1 MPTDTPER
9 IGPYRVREP
18 IGREGGA
25 ALFQALD
32 PSGRPVTLQL
42 LSARL
47 LQDATAYEQFRR
59 DADALA
65 RHHHPNLLNV
75 LGTGQEGDRPYL
87 VMEAFDGSPLSEVL
101 RSRRLTSAEAFAVM
115 KALCRGLA
123 HAHEHGVVH
132 RHVWPHALR
141 VSSDVSQVKL
151 SEFGF
156 ARVESM
162 GMTGTINTGALSL
175 GAFHYLAPEQTMG
188 GRPVDHRTDIYSA
201 GVVFQ
206 ELLTGVAPGGR
217 VTLPSQANS
226 ELPPA
231 TDTVILKCME
241 RNPVE
246 RYATAIDLLNDIAR
260 LEESMK
266 VRLLSEIRG
275 ITGSG
280 SRKALI
286 AGVILVLLALAAA
299 GVLLLS

>member
-1 MPTDTPER
+1 MSTDTPEK

-25 ALFQALD
+25 TFFQATD
-32 PSGRPVTLQL
+32 PAGRPVTVQL

-47 LQDATAYEQFRR
+47 VQDSAAYERFR
-59 DADALA
+59 AEANALA
-65 RHHHPNLLNV
+65 RHPHPELLNV
-75 LGTGQEGDRPYL
+75 LAVGQEGDHPYL
-87 VMEAFDGSPLSEVL
+87 ALEAFEGLPLSEVL
-101 RSRRLTSAEAFAVM
+101 RSRRLTPAQAFATM
-115 KALCRGLA
+115 KSLCRALA

-132 RHVWPHALR
+132 RHVWPHAVR
-141 VSSDVSQVKL
+141 VSPDLSRVKL
-151 SEFGF
+151 TEFGF
-156 ARVESM
+156 SRVESM

-175 GAFHYLAPEQTMG
+175 GAFHYLAPEQTQ

-206 ELLTGVAPGGR
+206 EMLTGVPQGGR

-241 RNPVE
+241 RDPTE
-246 RYATAIDLLNDIAR
+246 RYATAIDLLDDIEK

-266 VRLLSEIRG
+266 VRFLSELRDIRQSKSSTTWIVG
-275 ITGSG
+275 
-280 SRKALI
+280 A
-286 AGVILVLLALAAA
+286 VLVLLALVVA
-299 GVLLLS
+299 GIVLLS

>member
-1 MPTDTPER
+1 MSTDTPER
-9 IGPYRVREP
+9 IGPFRVSGQL
-18 IGREGGA
+18 GREGGA
-25 ALFQALD
+25 VLFRALD
-32 PSGRPVTLQL
+32 PSGRPVTVQL

-47 LQDATAYEQFRR
+47 PQESVAYEQFRR
-59 DADALA
+59 DADVLA
-65 RHHHPNLLNV
+65 RNHHPNLVNV

-87 VMEAFDGSPLSEVL
+87 VLEAFDCVPLSEVL
-101 RSRRLTSAEAFAVM
+101 RSRRLTTAEAFAVM

-132 RHVWPHALR
+132 RHLWPYALR
-141 VSSDVSQVKL
+141 VSPDLSQVKL
-151 SEFGF
+151 TEFGF

-175 GAFHYLAPEQTMG
+175 GAFNYLAPEQTNG
-188 GRPVDHRTDIYSA
+188 KPVDHRTDVYAA

-206 ELLTGVAPGGR
+206 EMLTGVAPGGR
-217 VTLPSQANS
+217 VTLPSQVNS

-241 RNPVE
+241 RHPVE
-246 RYATAIDLLNDIAR
+246 RYATSIDLLDDIAK

-280 SRKALI
+280 SRKALV
-286 AGVILVLLALAAA
+286 AGVIFVLLALVVA
-299 GVLLLS
+299 GVVLLG